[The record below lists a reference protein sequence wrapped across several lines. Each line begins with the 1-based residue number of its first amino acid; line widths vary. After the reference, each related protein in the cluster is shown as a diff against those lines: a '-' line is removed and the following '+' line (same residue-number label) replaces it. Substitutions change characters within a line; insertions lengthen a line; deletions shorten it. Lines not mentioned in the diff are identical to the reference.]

1 MLASSLTGLIWF
13 NFGATAAF
21 LTTATATL
29 FIMVYFFAISE
40 PTATSNNVN

>member
-21 LTTATATL
+21 LTTAIVTL
-29 FIMVYFFAISE
+29 FVIVYFFTI
-40 PTATSNNVN
+40 PKPG